1 MKTGPRRR
9 EVDVC
14 DSDREG
20 LDRLLDTALRD
31 AFQERATQGRT
42 GGALTLKGAVD
53 GALVR
58 RDGLGDRLG
67 DHTEELV
74 ELDRGELSQ
83 PVPVGVQP
91 GEVDGVADQEGVD
104 AEEEGPVE
112 LVAST
117 DGIAR
122 LPREEQDGVE
132 VVEVGGGHVF
142 ELAYPL
148 EHLRELT
155 EDLLTGSEVLL
166 THVVLL
172 LISTSRTCAVES
184 EE

>member
-1 MKTGPRRR
+1 MR
-9 EVDVC
+9 

-20 LDRLLDTALRD
+20 LDRLLDTALLD
-31 AFQERATQGRT
+31 AFQERATQSRT
-42 GGALTLKGAVD
+42 GGALTLEGAVD

-58 RDGLGDRLG
+58 RDGLDDRLG
-67 DHTEELV
+67 DHDEELV

-83 PVPVGVQP
+83 PVPVDVQP

-132 VVEVGGGHVF
+132 IVEVGGGHVF
-142 ELAYPL
+142 ELANTP
-148 EHLRELT
+148 EHLREFT
-155 EDLLTGSEVLL
+155 EDLLTGSGGVV
-166 THVVLL
+166 THLVLL
-172 LISTSRTCAVES
+172 LISTSRKCAVEPK
-184 EE
+184 E

>member
-9 EVDVC
+9 EVDVR
-14 DSDREG
+14 DSGEG
-20 LDRLLDTALRD
+20 LDRLRDTALRD
-31 AFQERATQGRT
+31 ALQERPAQART
-42 GGALTLKGAVD
+42 GGALTLEGAVD
-53 GALVR
+53 GTLVR
-58 RDGLGDRLG
+58 RDSLGDRLG
-67 DHTEELV
+67 DHSEELV

-83 PVPVGVQP
+83 TIPVDVQP
-91 GEVDGVADQEGVD
+91 GEVDGVADKEGVD

-142 ELAYPL
+142 ELANPL
-148 EHLRELT
+148 EHLREFT
-155 EDLLTGSEVLL
+155 EDLLAGSEVLL
-166 THVVLL
+166 THLVLL